1 MTWNLDALWLAI
13 GFSGQLLF
21 SARFLIQWI
30 VSEKQRASVVPRSF
44 WYSVSR
50 AA

>member
-21 SARFLIQWI
+21 SARLLIQPT
-30 VSEKQRASVVPRSF
+30 AS
-44 WYSVSR
+44 
-50 AA
+50 AH